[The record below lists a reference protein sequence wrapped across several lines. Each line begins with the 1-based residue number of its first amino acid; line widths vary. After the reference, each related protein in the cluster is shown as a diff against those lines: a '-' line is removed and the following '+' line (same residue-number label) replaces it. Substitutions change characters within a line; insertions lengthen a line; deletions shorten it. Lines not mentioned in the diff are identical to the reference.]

1 MDYNIWINK
10 QNCSHACNLL
20 SLEHAQLWGYSS
32 HMDNQVEE
40 TDSQDMETTCRDN
53 NVWLTEMTLVTFVL
67 LVLAVSKILVVPLHF
82 PQCCC

>member
-40 TDSQDMETTCRDN
+40 TDSQDMEITCRDN
-53 NVWLTEMTLVTFVL
+53 IEKVEMQPELYHRPPKRLKKVYPGMRVEERL
-67 LVLAVSKILVVPLHF
+67 
-82 PQCCC
+82 